1 MLWKDFVEQEDCAG
15 CPLLENEICPGRW
28 RCYGGEPIEPPC
40 CSFNDDTDLDE
51 WVNQYFSR
59 QRRYEESEDKR
70 IQAERKKKEQAKKA
84 AETRRDMRWYCMAEI
99 LALKQAQKALNRQK
113 SVESLAS
120 SFAEAVNITNEMFR
134 YEERVIVKPEIS
146 AEVQRLEADVDAAK
160 KAYESKRKEFY
171 AKRKKGGYGE

>member
-1 MLWKDFVEQEDCAG
+1 MLWKDFAEHEDCAG

-59 QRRYEESEDKR
+59 QHRYEEAEEKR
-70 IQAERKKKEQAKKA
+70 IQAERKKKERAEKA

-113 SVESLAS
+113 SVESLVS
-120 SFAEAVNITNEMFR
+120 GFAEAVNITNEMFR

-146 AEVQRLEADVDAAK
+146 AEIQRLEADVDAAK

-171 AKRKKGGYGE
+171 AKRKKGGAK